1 MTLSRTHSWP
11 RLSRRSTSLLHDA
24 SKRPGCPDLGGHD
37 TGSVS
42 AVLGLNLAPNGR
54 RPAIHVFAVGS
65 ARLESTLYSPRRR
78 EAAIST
84 TLPAYSEDSRNN
96 ARTSCLRAF
105 VVDLLKFRTI
115 HGSLTGCHGP
125 RKIRWRAFRLGASG
139 PARICGKTTNARP
152 APPLRLGG
160 GRPTRRCAQTDS
172 KSPTRHQRDTTR
184 YPKPP
189 TQPPCQRASPIPS
202 QRDPARP
209 MSAPVSARP
218 IPHAIATQPRNLNHR
233 LEPRPPPPYLPN

>member
-1 MTLSRTHSWP
+1 MLFSVSWP
-11 RLSRRSTSLLHDA
+11 RLSRPSTSLLHDA

-139 PARICGKTTNARP
+139 PRAHLRQNYKCAARRRRSGSEAAVPRGAAPRLIVNLRPGTRETPRAIQNPQRSPPVSAPRPSQVSATQP
-152 APPLRLGG
+152 APCQL
-160 GRPTRRCAQTDS
+160 
-172 KSPTRHQRDTTR
+172 
-184 YPKPP
+184 
-189 TQPPCQRASPIPS
+189 PCQRDPSPMPS
-202 QRDPARP
+202 RPSPA
-209 MSAPVSARP
+209 
-218 IPHAIATQPRNLNHR
+218 T
-233 LEPRPPPPYLPN
+233 